1 MSRRLTPI
9 SRTDFIKKMRGLGW
23 QGPRP
28 GAKHD
33 RMFKGDQVLI
43 IPNEHIG
50 EIGVGLL
57 RRLLSQAGIP
67 REDWLKAE

>member
-1 MSRRLTPI
+1 
-9 SRTDFIKKMRGLGW
+9 
-23 QGPRP
+23 
-28 GAKHD
+28 
-33 RMFKGDQVLI
+33 MFKGDQVLI